1 MDTAIPYLNILVG
14 NFMESFCLF
23 LFTSSF
29 LGPAACQSIPFV
41 EPSSCDKD
49 SLPGQ
54 FFDISSLSCKACGDH
69 QQPRADQLA
78 CECASNAKLVSDDG
92 GLNIKCQLCPENQVA
107 TSDGHDCVECAAS
120 APYDT
125 ASKTCASCGSSEIP
139 VDRELNGRLQDTE
152 CVSCSSGTRPQAGV
166 CLPCSPTDD
175 VAKACLCDIADS
187 SCGEALVPVLT
198 ARQSVSYP
206 DLDLSIESFPFV
218 ESFRLSEALCRLYS
232 NLTACQILAN
242 LCVLLHYNKD
252 LVGGNQKDACTS
264 YITLSNSRLN
274 PGSGNPLPEWPEA
287 MPWLYYMDQDILT
300 SDDIQTSFSFSDSN
314 EQPASLNLVA
324 AAYSFNGTFLGLH
337 NAGPILQ
344 LCDDRPPVISSAYEI
359 GTDYTNKCDLRL
371 MSVISQPTIFYD
383 LYLKDKDQLF
393 PIPVLNKNY
402 REQGA
407 YVNAES
413 DSKQWQLTR
422 RFFLTDSIS
431 GVKASGQ
438 APSAIRVADS
448 IQLEVKLRSGGDGHI
463 YPPLLHIHYEEVSE
477 SEVTASSTRS
487 VSFSVMYSA
496 DTDSFDT
503 GIRVAIGVVSGLAFL
518 YTILLI
524 HGWRRRNGKET
535 LDFSTITTFFF
546 LVCGT
551 LASSYFWILFGSGAY
566 WLLFFKGQQEVSILL
581 PTSSQESQFVALVIV
596 TTVLKILHILHI
608 IWRQVNVDVFFIDW
622 EKPRGD
628 TTRPNAPPPVATE
641 EEQTAVET
649 NRWRPGGG
657 QNPVSI
663 WRTYFIAN
671 EWSELQTLRKIN
683 GIFQLLV
690 VLFFLEVVG
699 FSDVCRHNP
708 HAFYSLSRDD
718 YPASFSRILRFA
730 MAVIIYI
737 IVAIIQWVFFVF
749 IYERFVEDKIRQFV
763 DVCSMAN
770 VSVFVLQESA
780 YGYYIH
786 GRSVHGR
793 SDTDM
798 WEMHQQLKR
807 EEEDLCGKRGL
818 LPDTDQQTFEMAL
831 TLKIRQQ
838 YDRLMLP
845 VREQLAHGMNNE
857 RTPRGRVTG
866 HFNSR
871 VLQAY
876 FIMNRFLS
884 AFIDHALRDFSYMVK
899 DKLLLERLMG
909 IEFNDPI
916 DKALFY
922 NDDGHGFTSAL
933 LYGNEWNLLL
943 FDIVIFTF
951 TDMFASDF
959 VLASFVTY
967 TVGQLLVLSRDSLG
981 RRNLARKTLVDERFL
996 I

>member
-1 MDTAIPYLNILVG
+1 
-14 NFMESFCLF
+14 MESFRLF
-23 LFTSSF
+23 LFTCSF
-29 LGPAACQSIPFV
+29 LGQVACQSIPFV
-41 EPSSCDKD
+41 EPSSCQKNP
-49 SLPGQ
+49 LPGQ
-54 FFDISSLSCKACGDH
+54 FFDISSLSCKACGEH
-69 QQPRADQLA
+69 QQPRADQLT
-78 CECASNAKLVSDDG
+78 CECVSNAKLVSDVG
-92 GLNIKCQLCPENQVA
+92 GLNIKCELCPENQVA
-107 TSDGHDCVECAAS
+107 TSDGYDCVECPSS
-120 APYDT
+120 APYDA
-125 ASKTCASCGSSEIP
+125 ASKACALCGSSEIA
-139 VDRELNGRLQDTE
+139 VDRKLDGRLQDTV
-152 CVSCSSGTRPQAGV
+152 CVLCLSGTQPQAGV
-166 CLPCSPTDD
+166 CHPCSPTEDIS
-175 VAKACLCDIADS
+175 KACLCDVADS
-187 SCGEALVPVLT
+187 SCGAELVPVLT
-198 ARQSVSYP
+198 RQTSVVYP
-206 DLDLSIESFPFV
+206 TLDLTIGSFPFV
-218 ESFRLSEALCRLYS
+218 ENFPLSEALCRLYS
-232 NLTACQILAN
+232 NVSACQVLAN

-252 LVGGNQKDACTS
+252 LLGGNLEDACTS
-264 YITLSNSRLN
+264 YITISNLRLN
-274 PGSGNPLPEWPEA
+274 RGSGNPLPEWPET
-287 MPWLYYMDQDILT
+287 MPWLYYTDEDILT
-300 SDDIQTSFSFSDSN
+300 SNDIQTSFSFSDSD
-314 EQPASLNLVA
+314 EQPASLYLIA
-324 AAYSFNGTFLGLH
+324 AAYSFNGTFLGLSD
-337 NAGPILQ
+337 AGPILQ
-344 LCDDRPPVISSAYEI
+344 LCDDRSPVISSAYQI

-371 MSVISQPTIFYD
+371 AAVISQPTIFYD

-393 PIPVLNKNY
+393 PVPVLNKNY

-413 DSKQWQLTR
+413 DSQQWQLTR
-422 RFFLTDSIS
+422 RFFLVDSIS
-431 GVKASGQ
+431 GVRASGQ
-438 APSAIRVADS
+438 APSTIRVADS
-448 IQLEVKLRSGGDGHI
+448 IQLQVKLRSDGDGHI
-463 YPPLLHIHYEEVSE
+463 YPPLLHIHYKEISG
-477 SEVTASSTRS
+477 SEVTASSTTS
-487 VSFSVMYSA
+487 VSFSVIYSA
-496 DTDSFDT
+496 DTGSFDT
-503 GIRVAIGVVSGLAFL
+503 GIRVTIGIMSGLAFL
-518 YTILLI
+518 YTILLV

-546 LVCGT
+546 LLCGT
-551 LASSYFWILFGSGAY
+551 LASSYFWILFSSGAY
-566 WLLFFKGQQEVSILL
+566 WLLFFKGQQKVSILL
-581 PTSSQESQFVALVIV
+581 PTSSQESQFVSLLIAMF
-596 TTVLKILHILHI
+596 VLKVLHIFHI

-641 EEQTAVET
+641 EEQTAVEM

-671 EWSELQTLRKIN
+671 EWNELQTLRKIN

-718 YPASFSRILRFA
+718 YPAPFSRLLRFA

-737 IVAIIQWVFFVF
+737 IIAIIQWVFFVF
-749 IYERFVEDKIRQFV
+749 IYERFVQDKIREFV

-770 VSVFVLQESA
+770 VSVFVMQESA

-845 VREQLAHGMNNE
+845 VREQLAHGLNSNE
-857 RTPRGRVTG
+857 RTTRGRTTSR
-866 HFNSR
+866 FNSR

-922 NDDGHGFTSAL
+922 NDDGHGFNSVL

-943 FDIVIFTF
+943 FDMVIFTF
-951 TDMFASDF
+951 TDVFASDF
-959 VLASFVTY
+959 VLAAFVTY
-967 TVGQLLVLSRDSLG
+967 IVGQLLVLSRDSLG